1 MKLRQNSKKAFSAC
15 SLTSINEQS
24 LPMKSKRA
32 KDGLELYPKAPV
44 RFGVQETTNFLIGV
58 PPEALA
64 KLSHIYRSSPAARRA
79 LGMETI
85 TSTRELETFKITDE
99 MTNVNVEIL
108 DAYLKAIGYKVVF
121 SDNFKDNLIDLN
133 ADSVIYERVDEEDG
147 TVFLGTDKEY
157 FDYKVRKDVKKEL
170 IEKDFILSRL
180 EFEDLFED
188 LVKER
193 KEAIMRGE
201 IRFEL

>member
-1 MKLRQNSKKAFSAC
+1 
-15 SLTSINEQS
+15 
-24 LPMKSKRA
+24 
-32 KDGLELYPKAPV
+32 
-44 RFGVQETTNFLIGV
+44 
-58 PPEALA
+58 
-64 KLSHIYRSSPAARRA
+64 
-79 LGMETI
+79 METI

-133 ADSVIYERVDEEDG
+133 ADDVIYERVDEEDG

-157 FDYKVRKDVKKEL
+157 FDYKVRKDVTKEL

-193 KEAIMRGE
+193 KDAIMRGE